1 VNLLL
6 WLCNLSYLT
15 DIFEKLNELN
25 TSLQGETANVLLL
38 HNKITAFVK
47 KISIRKQK
55 VVNGNIDMFLWTND
69 FIEENELGLEVI
81 KKRYPQSSNHLG
93 NSIREIF
100 SNRLGYRK
108 TRLDTATF
116 QRTTRENTTL
126 TAQEELA
133 ELSSD
138 RTLQLVFL
146 NKDMCDFWLTVKN
159 EYPVVAELA
168 IRVLLPFATSYLCES
183 AFYALTYINHLR
195 LSGSYMNHL
204 L

>member
-15 DIFEKLNELN
+15 DIFEKLSELN
-25 TSLQGETANVLLL
+25 TSLQGESANVLLL

-55 VVNGNIDMFLWTND
+55 VVNGNIDMFLWTHD
-69 FIEENELGLEVI
+69 FIEENKLGLEVI
-81 KKRYPQSSNHLG
+81 LSHLTTLVIQFDKYFPTDWDIEKRDWIRQPFSAPPEETQHLP
-93 NSIREIF
+93 
-100 SNRLGYRK
+100 
-108 TRLDTATF
+108 
-116 QRTTRENTTL
+116 L

-138 RTLQLVFL
+138 RALQLVFL

-159 EYPVVAELA
+159 VYPVVAELA

-195 LSGSYMNHL
+195 LSGSYMNQL